1 MFKRIILPLI
11 FGLGG
16 AAILISLGVW
26 QLQRLA
32 WKEAIL
38 AEIDAT
44 IAADPVPVPAAPTPE
59 ADQFRPVTA
68 SGLITDEEIH
78 VLGSVKKIGPGY
90 RIISAFVTDDG
101 RRLLLDRGW
110 VGLTAKETPRPPVRA
125 TITGNLHW
133 PDEMNSSTPAPD
145 LKAGIW
151 FGRDIPAMAAHLDTE
166 PVLIV
171 LRETSE
177 SEQVTTPF
185 PLDSSG
191 IPNDH
196 LEYVL
201 TWFGLAI
208 VWLGMT
214 AFLLW
219 RINRKTL

>member
-1 MFKRIILPLI
+1 MFKRIFLPLL

-16 AAILISLGVW
+16 AAILISLGTW

-38 AEIDAT
+38 AEIDTT
-44 IAADPVPVPAAPTPE
+44 ITAAPVPVPEAPTQD
-59 ADQFRPVTA
+59 ADQYLPVTA
-68 SGLITDEEIH
+68 TGTITDQEIQI
-78 VLGSVKKIGPGY
+78 LGSVKKIGPGY
-90 RIISAFVTDDG
+90 RIVSAFESEDG

-110 VGLTAKETPRPPVRA
+110 VALEAKNASRPPVQA
-125 TITGNLHW
+125 QITGNLHW
-133 PDEMNSSTPAPD
+133 PDEMTSSTPEPD
-145 LKAGIW
+145 LVAGIW
-151 FGRDIPAMAAHLDTE
+151 FGRDIPAMAAHLNTE

-177 SEQVTTPF
+177 TEQVTAPF